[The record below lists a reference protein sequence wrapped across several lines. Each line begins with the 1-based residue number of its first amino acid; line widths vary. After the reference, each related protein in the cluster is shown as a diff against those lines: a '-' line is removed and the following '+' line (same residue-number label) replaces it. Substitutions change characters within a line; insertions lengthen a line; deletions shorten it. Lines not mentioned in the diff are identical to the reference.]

1 MVIRRWH
8 AACLDGAAM
17 DAVTVRHTAD
27 SLLCRCGRCTRDRVV
42 LGSLAPRIAR
52 VLRLAIAY
60 NR

>member
-1 MVIRRWH
+1 
-8 AACLDGAAM
+8 M
-17 DAVTVRHTAD
+17 DAMTGRHTAG

>member
-1 MVIRRWH
+1 V
-8 AACLDGAAM
+8 LAM
-17 DAVTVRHTAD
+17 DALSVRHTAG
-27 SLLCRCGRCTRDRVV
+27 SLLCRCGRCSRDRVV